1 VKTTSETLSVALQ
14 DPCLFIRVSSHLTK
28 EGAGAQGV
36 RADLHSL
43 YILAEEGEEH
53 ALVVAWGVAG
63 HRALEGHAVPLLV
76 RLRDVLQVLLCTGGD
91 DPGQGVAFSICQRN
105 YEASE
110 YNATSIDNADDVQF
124 GQ

>member
-14 DPCLFIRVSSHLTK
+14 DPCLFIRASSHLTK

-53 ALVVAWGVAG
+53 ALVVAG

-124 GQ
+124 WQ